1 MAVVWILQTPSVA
14 SIAAPCL
21 KNCTIR
27 GPLVIHY
34 SQPFLMVKSFYLVFE
49 RPESMRMTTFVIA
62 WKLLSID
69 YTSGAYNFPNGL
81 GKMLP

>member
-1 MAVVWILQTPSVA
+1 MQWQALLPHAGHVSKIVLLFTIKGPPLFPAFLNGQKLLPS
-14 SIAAPCL
+14 
-21 KNCTIR
+21 
-27 GPLVIHY
+27 
-34 SQPFLMVKSFYLVFE
+34 FE

-69 YTSGAYNFPNGL
+69 YTSAYNFPNGL